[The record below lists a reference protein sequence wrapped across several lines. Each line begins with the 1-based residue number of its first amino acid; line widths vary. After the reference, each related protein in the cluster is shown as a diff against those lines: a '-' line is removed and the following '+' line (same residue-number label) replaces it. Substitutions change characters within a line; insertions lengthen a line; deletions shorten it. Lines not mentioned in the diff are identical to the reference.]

1 MCLLYKYEKKAN
13 LNKCMRVSFTIHVFL
28 FVGLLILFVLMFR
41 VYKYVC
47 FCIAEMLGKSR
58 KVPWTE
64 Y

>member
-1 MCLLYKYEKKAN
+1 MWLLYKYEKKAN

-28 FVGLLILFVLMFR
+28 FVGFLFLFVLMFR
-41 VYKYVC
+41 VHKYVC
-47 FCIAEMLGKSR
+47 FCIAEMLEKSR